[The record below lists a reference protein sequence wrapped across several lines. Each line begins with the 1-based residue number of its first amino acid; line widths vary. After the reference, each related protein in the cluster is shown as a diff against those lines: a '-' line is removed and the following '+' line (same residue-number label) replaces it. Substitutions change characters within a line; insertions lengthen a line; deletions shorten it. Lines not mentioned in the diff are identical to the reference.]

1 MTAWI
6 VFILVFL
13 ALVFF
18 DNFISQAMIYT
29 LGWIMCAAA
38 FDAYIFWER
47 GLHDVVS
54 RATGYVLGRMLSVDN
69 LFVFLRIFQ
78 KFGGS

>member
-1 MTAWI
+1 
-6 VFILVFL
+6 
-13 ALVFF
+13 
-18 DNFISQAMIYT
+18 
-29 LGWIMCAAA
+29 MCAAA

-47 GLHDVVS
+47 GLHDVVGW
-54 RATGYVLGRMLSVDN
+54 AMGYSLERMLSVDN